1 MAKKKGNF
9 FMGLLALSLVLGLL
23 SGPAWGESTTTVGG
37 STAARLNFQINIP
50 TILSLQV
57 GTSGANVDTV
67 SCGLVNIP
75 GSGGVAMNSSGAN
88 PVPVNV
94 AAVVP
99 AGQAVRLTAN
109 SNTPMTNGS
118 ETINFDQIT
127 CAAGGAFSAYTFNNA
142 ATQPLDS
149 FTGSG
154 LRQGTYAFTYANTEY
169 HGTGTYNGQVT
180 YTLTSP

>member
-1 MAKKKGNF
+1 MGNKKVHF

-23 SGPAWGESTTTVGG
+23 SGPALAESNFVVGG
-37 STAARLNFQINIP
+37 STTARLNFQINIP

-57 GTSGANVDTV
+57 GSINATVDTV
-67 SCGLVNIP
+67 ACTLANIP
-75 GSGGVAMNSSGAN
+75 GSGGVAMSSSGAN

-99 AGQAVRLTAN
+99 AGQAVRLMAN
-109 SNTPMTNGS
+109 SNTPMTNGT
-118 ETINFDQIT
+118 ENINFDQIT
-127 CAAGGAFSAYTFNNA
+127 CAAVGFTSYTFNNNA
-142 ATQPLDS
+142 AQPLDS

-154 LRQGTYAFTYANTEY
+154 LHTGSYAFTYANTLY
-169 HGTGTYNGQVT
+169 PGTGTYNGQVT